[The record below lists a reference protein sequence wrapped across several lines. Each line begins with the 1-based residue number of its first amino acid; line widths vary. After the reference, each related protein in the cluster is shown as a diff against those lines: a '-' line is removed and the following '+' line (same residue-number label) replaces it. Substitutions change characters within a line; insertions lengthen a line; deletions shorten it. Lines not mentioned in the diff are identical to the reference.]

1 MNYFL
6 PKEHFLVTSIGQ
18 FIIRVYNTPLMGVP
32 KCASSKLDL
41 PRGSRICSWD
51 TRLCNSNKGFL
62 ICRAKLW
69 LFIAYVVSFV
79 CLAASVGL
87 LVQDALT
94 DKGPSVWTGVA
105 GVLQC
110 VFVLIR
116 YVCMFHWTFL
126 SLPHLHLTWSG
137 PDVASSL
144 QWADLLDV
152 PLFWRLSGQICS
164 EKTWKVGQNLCGLR
178 VKMFRADLEGWSSRE
193 DVLSTSVWFCVNYVS
208 TSWRGDWLLT
218 VWITDCFLKWSVA
231 SVRYV
236 LILICC
242 ELLLLALRLEFTIS
256 WITSCLQQIVI
267 VKPL

>member
-1 MNYFL
+1 MQSEALAFRCLCCFL
-6 PKEHFLVTSIGQ
+6 RLPSCIGGFAGARCLDWQ
-18 FIIRVYNTPLMGVP
+18 GPFRVDW
-32 KCASSKLDL
+32 C
-41 PRGSRICSWD
+41 RWCS
-51 TRLCNSNKGFL
+51 
-62 ICRAKLW
+62 A
-69 LFIAYVVSFV
+69 V
-79 CLAASVGL
+79 CFCV
-87 LVQDALT
+87 
-94 DKGPSVWTGVA
+94 DKVW
-105 GVLQC
+105 
-110 VFVLIR
+110 
-116 YVCMFHWTFL
+116 MFHWTFL

-231 SVRYV
+231 SVCYV
-236 LILICC
+236 FILICC

-256 WITSCLQQIVI
+256 WITSCLQQFVI